1 MNKSLLLALSLGGT
15 LLAGAPALA
24 AAQAAPAAA
33 PTTPA
38 PHPPGPATRTPEP
51 APSHNPP
58 DATAAPARRFAAM
71 DANHDG
77 TVTAEERHAWRDARR
92 AARGGGDAA
101 TAGRPDR
108 AGPDRAGKGRG
119 MKAREI
125 TQAEFR
131 ERALR
136 MFDRMDT
143 NHDGVVDA
151 REREAA
157 RLLMRARMTGGD
169 DGAN

>member
-1 MNKSLLLALSLGGT
+1 MNKSLLIALSLGGA
-15 LLAGAPALA
+15 LLGGAPALA
-24 AAQAAPAAA
+24 AAQTAPAAA
-33 PTTPA
+33 P
-38 PHPPGPATRTPEP
+38 
-51 APSHNPP
+51 
-58 DATAAPARRFAAM
+58 AAPAPDAARSQTRAEAIAAADRRFAAM

-92 AARGGGDAA
+92 AARGGADAA
-101 TAGRPDR
+101 TAGRGD
-108 AGPDRAGKGRG
+108 PDRAGKRRG
-119 MKAREI
+119 MKSRDI
-125 TQAEFR
+125 TQADFR

-151 REREAA
+151 RERQAA
-157 RLLMRARMTGGD
+157 RLLMRARMTGDGTAPTPGGTGGSD

>member
-1 MNKSLLLALSLGGT
+1 VKKSLLIALSLGGA
-15 LLAGAPALA
+15 LLGGAPALA
-24 AAQAAPAAA
+24 AAQAAPV
-33 PTTPA
+33 
-38 PHPPGPATRTPEP
+38 
-51 APSHNPP
+51 
-58 DATAAPARRFAAM
+58 AAPAAPAPDAARSQTRAEAIAAADRRFAAM

-92 AARGGGDAA
+92 AARGGADAA
-101 TAGRPDR
+101 TATRPDR
-108 AGPDRAGKGRG
+108 AGKRRG
-119 MKAREI
+119 MKSREI
-125 TQAEFR
+125 TQADFR

-151 REREAA
+151 RERQAA
-157 RLLMRARMTGGD
+157 RLLMRARMTGGSD

>member
-38 PHPPGPATRTPEP
+38 PTTP
-51 APSHNPP
+51 APDPARSQTRA
-58 DATAAPARRFAAM
+58 DAIAAADRRFAAM